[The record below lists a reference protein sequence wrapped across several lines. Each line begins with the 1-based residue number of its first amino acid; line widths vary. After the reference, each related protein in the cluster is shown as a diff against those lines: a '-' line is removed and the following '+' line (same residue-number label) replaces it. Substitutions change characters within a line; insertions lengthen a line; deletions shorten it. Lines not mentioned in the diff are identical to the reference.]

1 MKRWIGVGVVGW
13 IAVFAGWVWMPTTV
27 AAAPL
32 RAEVPTAT
40 AQSEYTPTLPSA
52 TIVVQLDERRSLV
65 RQVPI
70 TSTTSGL
77 ALLKATGLAVAVA
90 ESSFGPVV
98 CAIQG
103 TGCPAEECFC
113 DDRRYWNYSFWTE
126 NAWQPYAVG
135 AASSAIHAAGAV
147 EGWRW
152 GAAESQQTPADRT
165 LAAAQGLTWLHSQQE
180 PATGGFGESFS
191 AAVEVMLAL
200 GANAEKP
207 ASWLPANGRRSLETF
222 WLLRVGPYSRANAAA
237 AGKVAVATAA
247 TDLCQTARTAS
258 PAFWKEEPAE
268 QNTTDTGF
276 AVWGILGAAALGEEI
291 PASTLTAL
299 RAQQRE
305 DGGWEWQAD
314 FGSDTNTTSLAI
326 QALIAGGESPAST
339 SITSALD
346 FLAGAQTS
354 EGGFVYDPR
363 TIQYGADGNSTA
375 YAIQALLAAGEDP
388 EGERWARPD
397 GTPFQFLIGLQ
408 QADGAF
414 AWQPGTGSN
423 LLTTAQAVAALLG
436 QTYPFVVQPLESCAD
451 RRTRLMGKETLGKE
465 TISAQP

>member
-1 MKRWIGVGVVGW
+1 MQRWIGAGVMGW
-13 IAVFAGWVWMPTTV
+13 IAVFAGWVWMPTTA
-27 AAAPL
+27 AAAPW
-32 RAEVPTAT
+32 RAEVPAAT
-40 AQSEYTPTLPSA
+40 VQQEYTATLPSA
-52 TIVVQLDERRSLV
+52 TLVVQLDDRRSLV
-65 RQVPI
+65 RRVPFS
-70 TSTTSGL
+70 STTSGL
-77 ALLKATGLAVAVA
+77 ALLEATGLAVAVA
-90 ESSFGPVV
+90 ESNFGAVV

-113 DDRRYWNYSFWTE
+113 DDRQYWNYNFWTE
-126 NAWQPYAVG
+126 NGWQPYAVG
-135 AASSAIHAAGAV
+135 AASSVIQAAGAV

-152 GAAESQQTPADRT
+152 GAAESQQTPADRA
-165 LAAAQGLTWLHSQQE
+165 LAAAQGLAWLHAQQD

-207 ASWLPANGRRSLETF
+207 ASWLPASGRRSLETF
-222 WLLRVGPYSRANAAA
+222 WLLRVGPYSRVNAAA
-237 AGKVAVATAA
+237 AGKVAVAMAA

-258 PAFWKEEPAE
+258 PAFWKEASTQQSPPDA
-268 QNTTDTGF
+268 GF
-276 AVWGILGAAALGEEI
+276 AVWGILGAAALGEKI
-291 PASTLTAL
+291 PASSLTAL
-299 RAQQRE
+299 RAQQRA

-339 SITSALD
+339 SIASALD
-346 FLAGAQTS
+346 FLASAQS
-354 EGGFVYDPR
+354 AEGGFVYDPR
-363 TIQYGADGNSTA
+363 TMDYGADGNSTA
-375 YAIQALLAAGEDP
+375 YVLQALLAAGEDP

-397 GTPFQFLIGLQ
+397 GTPFQFLLGLQ

-414 AWQPGTGSN
+414 AWQPGTGGN

-436 QTYPFVVQPLESCAD
+436 QTYPFVVRPPESCAA
-451 RRTRLMGKETLGKE
+451 RRTRLTSEE